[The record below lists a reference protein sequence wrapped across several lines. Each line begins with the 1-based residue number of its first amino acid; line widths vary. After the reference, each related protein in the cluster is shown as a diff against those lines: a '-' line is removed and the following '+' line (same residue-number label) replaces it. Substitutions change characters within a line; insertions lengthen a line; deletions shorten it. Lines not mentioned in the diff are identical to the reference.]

1 MSNYIIK
8 YKICRNYSLGGYK
21 LQWLLIYFI
30 CHYIKLCPP
39 YNREGIE
46 FFTNPSYIYYV
57 FNDSS
62 SKQKSCLTCKL
73 RYLYTIKVK
82 GL

>member
-1 MSNYIIK
+1 MTSNLFKMPYNK
-8 YKICRNYSLGGYK
+8 PTV
-21 LQWLLIYFI
+21 
-30 CHYIKLCPP
+30 HYIKLCPP

-62 SKQKSCLTCKL
+62 SKQKASY
-73 RYLYTIKVK
+73 RAN
-82 GL
+82 